1 MAVKSN
7 ILLESGTNELE
18 VVEFVLEYPAKGGKI
33 VKQSFG
39 INVAKVREIIR
50 MPKLTHMPNLHHSVY
65 GIFNLRNKIIPAL
78 DLCKYLFNYENL
90 QEDRKMIIAEFNKIQ
105 AGFIV
110 NDVRSIHRI
119 SWKEIESPEA
129 LQSVDA
135 NNSSIIGFIKFDDR
149 NILMLDVEQIVV
161 DIDPASALDFSKP
174 KEKLTW
180 KPKVVTAE
188 DSVTIRKMI
197 TDRLQKS
204 GFEIISFNDGAEA
217 WNYMQEISS
226 RVSQGEKLDDL
237 VNAVITDI
245 EMPKMDGYSLTKHV
259 KDDPYLNSLPVI
271 IFSSIITK
279 DIRHKGVSVGADA
292 QMSKPQIGSLLEI
305 LYELIKKPND

>member
-18 VVEFVLEYPAKGGKI
+18 VVEFVLQYPGKRDEL
-33 VKQSFG
+33 VSQSFG

-50 MPKLTHMPNLHHSVY
+50 MPKLTHMPNLHQSVY
-65 GIFNLRNKIIPAL
+65 GVFNLRNKIIPAL
-78 DLCKYLFNYENL
+78 DLCKYLFNFENMDK
-90 QEDRKMIIAEFNKIQ
+90 DRKMIIAEFNKIQ

-119 SWKEIESPEA
+119 SWQEIESPDA

-135 NNSSIIGFIKFDDR
+135 TNSSIIGFIKFDDR

-174 KEKLTW
+174 QEKLDW
-180 KPKVVTAE
+180 KPKIVTAE

-197 TDRLQKS
+197 NDRLRKS
-204 GFEIISFNDGAEA
+204 GFDIISFNDGLEA
-217 WNYMQEISS
+217 WNYMEEISQ
-226 RVSQGEKLDDL
+226 RVSNGEKIDNL
-237 VNAVITDI
+237 VNGIITDI
-245 EMPKMDGYSLTKHV
+245 EMPKMDGYSFTKNV
-259 KDDPYLNSLPVI
+259 KNDPNLENIPVI
-271 IFSSIITK
+271 IFSSLITD
-279 DIRHKGVSVGADA
+279 DIRHKGKSVGADA
-292 QMSKPQIGSLLEI
+292 QMSKPQIGDLMEI
-305 LYELIKKPND
+305 LYELINNTKN